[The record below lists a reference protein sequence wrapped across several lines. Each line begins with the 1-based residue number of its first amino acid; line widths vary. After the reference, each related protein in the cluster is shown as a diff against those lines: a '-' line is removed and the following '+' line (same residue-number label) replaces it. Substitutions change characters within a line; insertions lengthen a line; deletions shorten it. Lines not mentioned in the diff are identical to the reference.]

1 VSEAPVAA
9 EQLPLIPVRPPTL
22 GNMEPVSLDQLPPD
36 EALLGPPPSAAL
48 VESIRRWGVLTP
60 ILVRAVGGQLQYYNP
75 DTLVSGR
82 RRIKALR
89 ALHAEAHA
97 AMLRAAKAA
106 KLPPGADLNQDPA
119 YRTAYEQWRDRNH
132 VPARVISDPE
142 GTLTDGRTEAL
153 VVMTNAVRSDNPATD
168 LRALANL
175 LDQLTRAGLSEKA
188 CLAEASKVTGLAT
201 GTVKQRIRLL
211 DLSPE
216 LQDDFFAG
224 RLGYTVALHA
234 SRLGPDGQ
242 ALLAERLDA
251 GNPATLDL
259 VKAAKRDSVRATQTA
274 LVDALPDLP
283 NLTGRR
289 EADLPGHA
297 RSLAEHLAE
306 IKMPIMQEA
315 AGVIRDLLAALEEKP
330 GDD

>member
-1 VSEAPVAA
+1 MTITESA
-9 EQLPLIPVRPPTL
+9 EQLPLIPVQPPKL
-22 GNMEPVSLDQLPPD
+22 GNMEPVSLDRLPPD

-60 ILVRAVGGQLQYYNP
+60 VLVRAVGGQLQYYNP

-97 AMLRAAKAA
+97 AMLKAAKAS
-106 KLPPGADLNQDPA
+106 KLPTGSDLNQDPA
-119 YRTAYEQWRDRNH
+119 YRTAYEQWRDRNDIP
-132 VPARVISDPE
+132 VRVISDPE

-175 LDQLTRAGLSEKA
+175 LDQLTRAGLSERA
-188 CLAEASKVTGLAT
+188 CLAEAAKVTGLAT
-201 GTVKQRIRLL
+201 GTVKQRLRLL
-211 DLSPE
+211 DLSAE

-242 ALLAERLDA
+242 QALAELLDL
-251 GNPATLDL
+251 GEPATLET
-259 VKAAKRDSVRATQTA
+259 VKRAKRDSVKAVQAA
-274 LVDALPDLP
+274 LIDDLPALPTLAD
-283 NLTGRR
+283 RR
-289 EADLPGHA
+289 EADLSGHA
-297 RSLAEHLAE
+297 RALAEQLAD

-315 AGVIRDLLAALEEKP
+315 AGVIRDLLTALEEKP
-330 GDD
+330 